1 MIYVVKITTMELS
14 ERGAVVG
21 VSRLPEALRALA
33 QRWGS
38 AVRVE
43 AAETFELIREIR

>member
-21 VSRLPEALRALA
+21 TSRSPEALRAIA
-33 QRWGS
+33 RRWES
-38 AVRVE
+38 AVGVE
-43 AAETFELIREIR
+43 AAEAFELIREI